1 MAKNKDVGANQLIAK
16 SQSGA
21 LASFRL
27 ELNNQTEF
35 IATQIGE
42 LQASMNAF
50 RSEMRAEIRALKESS
65 TAGVETIVSTPL
77 KLGTIQPV
85 GCSTALEGFQDSSA
99 STQAMVSLSSSSQG
113 GSPPFSFAPPR
124 PPDSLPLLVPNLSKS
139 RMKQAS
145 RESIPATQ
153 GVKKCNLKHNKPLMR
168 KPSFKTMI
176 DSTVS
181 AQVNNT
187 QASICS
193 GPTSDENGEEGHALH
208 LLDEMPKS
216 KWLGSAKN
224 ADFALTSIRDKGG
237 GYAIAVNHAE
247 ENEGI
252 DEYVGKVI
260 QLEDVNAIS
269 EMKISTQL
277 INRMD
282 MFKVASGKKISQYTI
297 LWNEFGKPV
306 KLGIIEGAAKSNGVR
321 GSAVQWYAR
330 ECNKLLLVVQ
340 KKGCGSKE
348 TKVAFDTTLDG
359 NLFDISKGTHALI
372 INGEVKDFEV
382 DIREHHGLDSLLV
395 TNIFHVLCL
404 LVAKM
409 SISDV
414 YGALHIPNKARLE
427 EKQQVDMNKN
437 GFLFKSDIFG
447 LICLT
452 SIDVATSTNSCEY
465 ILNALIDDP
474 SRKPFHLLLHDVC
487 KTGGIGIVHVLW
499 PFNVVVAVP
508 TYFNESRRQT
518 KKDVGVID
526 GLNVPRIIN
535 EPTTA
540 AIAYGLDKKT
550 NSVGVMNLLNF
561 ELGGGTFD
569 VSRL

>member
-1 MAKNKDVGANQLIAK
+1 MAKNKDVGANQLTAK
-16 SQSGA
+16 SQSRA

-27 ELNNQTEF
+27 ELNNQTEL

-85 GCSTALEGFQDSSA
+85 GCSTALEGFQDSSV
-99 STQAMVSLSSSSQG
+99 STQAIVSSSSSSQG

-124 PPDSLPLLVPNLSKS
+124 PPDPLPLLVPNLSKS
-139 RMKQAS
+139 RIKQAS
-145 RESIPATQ
+145 GESIPATR

-187 QASICS
+187 QASFCS
-193 GPTSDENGEEGHALH
+193 GPTSGENGREGHALH
-208 LLDEMPKS
+208 LIDEMPKS

-224 ADFALTSIRDKGG
+224 ADSALTSIRDKGG

-282 MFKVASGKKISQYTI
+282 MFKVASGKK
-297 LWNEFGKPV
+297 
-306 KLGIIEGAAKSNGVR
+306 GAAKSNGVR

-330 ECNKLLLVVQ
+330 EC
-340 KKGCGSKE
+340 
-348 TKVAFDTTLDG
+348 
-359 NLFDISKGTHALI
+359 THALI

-395 TNIFHVLCL
+395 TNIFHAFCL

-414 YGALHIPNKARLE
+414 YGVLHIPNKARLE
-427 EKQQVDMNKN
+427 EKQQVDMNNN

-452 SIDVATSTNSCEY
+452 SIDVAASTNSCEY

-487 KTGGIGIVHVLW
+487 KIGGIGIVHVLW

-508 TYFNESRRQT
+508 TYFNESQRQT
-518 KKDVGVID
+518 TKDVGVID

-550 NSVGVMNLLNF
+550 NSIGVMNLLNF
-561 ELGGGTFD
+561 ELGGGSKKRPRRPPGRPEKGCRPDFRK
-569 VSRL
+569 SAGLGGWPFFGRLGGA